1 MIDLT
6 SRNINRLFFRSFKNA
21 DHDPT
26 RKSFVEYYIPLLEIK
41 DSNELF
47 DNKLLLIHEKTNK
60 KPMKN

>member
-6 SRNINRLFFRSFKNA
+6 SRNISRLFVRSFKNA
-21 DHDPT
+21 DNDPT

-47 DNKLLLIHEKTNK
+47 DNKLLSTHEKTNK